1 MFPAATRIGRRRALT
16 GSAVALVVLAVLVWW
31 LQPFGR
37 TPPSG
42 RVVFGTGTEAGV
54 YQLYGEK
61 LRGELAVDM
70 PDLSVDLKT
79 SRGSQQNV
87 AMVATG
93 RVQFAITAAD
103 AVENYRHE
111 RQLGAEDLRGVAR
124 LYDDY
129 LHLIVP
135 VGSKVR
141 RVADLKG
148 LRVGLGPDH
157 SGVQLIADGI
167 LRAAGL
173 DPREDV
179 IPHRDGIDTGPGK
192 LERGEIDAFFW
203 SGGLPTRGLLD
214 LSERFDYRFVPITSD
229 LVTALH
235 RQDGMVGHHY
245 RTATMPESA
254 YPRVMN
260 GEPVETLAV
269 SNLLITREDVDPELT
284 EWITRTV
291 IRSRDAIGKEVHAAQ
306 LVDVRTAVDTHPVP
320 LHEGARRYYRSVK
333 P

>member
-31 LQPFGR
+31 LQPFSR

-42 RVVFGTGTEAGV
+42 EVVFGTGTKAGV

-70 PDLSVDLKT
+70 PDLSVELKT
-79 SRGSQQNV
+79 SLGSQQNV
-87 AMVATG
+87 AMVALG
-93 RVQFAITAAD
+93 DAQFAIAAAD
-103 AVENYRHE
+103 AVENYRNDGKP
-111 RQLGAEDLRGVAR
+111 GARDLRGVAR

-129 LHLIVP
+129 LQLIVP
-135 VGSKVR
+135 VGSKVQH
-141 RVADLKG
+141 VDDLKG
-148 LRVGLGPDH
+148 LRVGIGPDH
-157 SGVQLIADGI
+157 SGVQLIANGV

-173 DPREDV
+173 DPAEDV
-179 IPHRDGIDTGPGK
+179 VPHRDGIDTGPGK

-203 SGGLPTRGLLD
+203 SGGLPTRGLVD
-214 LSERFDYRFVPITSD
+214 LSERFDFRFVPIESH

-235 RQDGMVGHHY
+235 RQDDMVGHHY
-245 RTATMPESA
+245 RPATMPESA
-254 YPRVMN
+254 YPRAMN

-269 SNLLITREDVDPELT
+269 SNLLITRKDVDPELI
-284 EWITRTV
+284 EWFTRTV
-291 IRSRDAIGKEVHAAQ
+291 IRSRDDIGKEVHAAQ
-306 LVDVRTAVDTHPVP
+306 VVDVRTAVDTHPLP
-320 LHEGARRYYRSVK
+320 LHEGALNYYRSVK